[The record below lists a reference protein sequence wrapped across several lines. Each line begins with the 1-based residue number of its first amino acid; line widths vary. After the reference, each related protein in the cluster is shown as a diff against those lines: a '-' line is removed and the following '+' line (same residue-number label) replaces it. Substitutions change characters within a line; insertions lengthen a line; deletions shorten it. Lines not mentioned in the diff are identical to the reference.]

1 MCRAI
6 VRDEHGQPL
15 IYNSVPGELSVTFN
29 EDIPNPIEVE
39 IVDMIDITNHN
50 THSVWATNIVID
62 NVSIM
67 TVSIMTVSIMSVR
80 FLTDVFLQGKMYLVV
95 NTDDL
100 IYALKPQYIC
110 MTGVDEVCTVNEFPV
125 AYPRTIRPATKG

>member
-39 IVDMIDITNHN
+39 IVDKIETI
-50 THSVWATNIVID
+50 I
-62 NVSIM
+62 
-67 TVSIMTVSIMSVR
+67 
-80 FLTDVFLQGKMYLVV
+80 LTACGL
-95 NTDDL
+95 
-100 IYALKPQYIC
+100 PSS
-110 MTGVDEVCTVNEFPV
+110 
-125 AYPRTIRPATKG
+125 